1 MMNAQKAG
9 AARHDE
15 HDDATNT
22 TKTIFMN
29 VVSSSR
35 RVRRVC
41 RRLAVGVFAVASLA
55 GATACTTTKA
65 EAPIERPALEM
76 PPPPPRVVEPIPVPP
91 PQLQPVESLG
101 PDAPPAPSRPRP
113 PAKETAK
120 PEPKPEDPKP
130 VEPTPPPAQPPPILR
145 MPETVDTAQLATQ
158 TREAIARSKA
168 ILDKVDY
175 QRLSPVAVK
184 AYKESQMFAQQA
196 EDALKANNLP
206 FAKELAEKAERLAK
220 ELQGR

>member
-1 MMNAQKAG
+1 MRTTLRAAVLIALAAIAG
-9 AARHDE
+9 A
-15 HDDATNT
+15 
-22 TKTIFMN
+22 
-29 VVSSSR
+29 
-35 RVRRVC
+35 
-41 RRLAVGVFAVASLA
+41 
-55 GATACTTTKA
+55 ACTTTKA
-65 EAPIERPALEM
+65 AAPIDRPALEV

-91 PQLQPVESLG
+91 PQLQPVASLG
-101 PDAPPAPSRPRP
+101 PEGPPAPLRPRP
-113 PAKETAK
+113 PAKEAPK

-145 MPETVDTAQLATQ
+145 MPETVNTAQLANQ
-158 TREAIARSKA
+158 TRDAIARSKA

-184 AYKESQMFAQQA
+184 AYKESQLFAQQA

-206 FAKELAEKAERLAK
+206 FAKELADKAERLAK

>member
-1 MMNAQKAG
+1 MRNALKAG

-15 HDDATNT
+15 
-22 TKTIFMN
+22 N

-35 RVRRVC
+35 RGRRVC
-41 RRLAVGVFAVASLA
+41 RRLAVGALAVASLA

-65 EAPIERPALEM
+65 ATPVERPALEV
-76 PPPPPRVVEPIPVPP
+76 PPPPPRVVEPTPVPP

-101 PDAPPAPSRPRP
+101 PGAPPAPSRPRP
-113 PAKETAK
+113 PAKDAQK
-120 PEPKPEDPKP
+120 PDPKPEEPKP
-130 VEPTPPPAQPPPILR
+130 VEPAPPPTQPPPVLR
-145 MPETVDTAQLATQ
+145 MPETANTAQLTTQ
-158 TREAIARSKA
+158 IQEAIARSKA
-168 ILDKVDY
+168 ILGGVDY
-175 QRLSPVAVK
+175 RRLSPVAVK

-206 FAKELAEKAERLAK
+206 FAKELADKAERLAR